1 MFAPCLFRNPDLMV
15 ALANAQKEI
24 VFTRLLIETMPLP
37 PDAELAA
44 DRAGYWQFV
53 SRVTGKE
60 LRPEG
65 LDELVLAGK
74 ISADERDI
82 MVAQQA
88 KMQAMLQEEGSP
100 RLTRGT

>member
-1 MFAPCLFRNPDLMV
+1 MV

-82 MVAQQA
+82 MLAQQA
-88 KMQAMLQEEGSP
+88 KMQAMLQDASHIVASLGHQQLV
-100 RLTRGT
+100 R

>member
-65 LDELVLAGK
+65 LDELVPAGK
-74 ISADERDI
+74 ISAEERDI

-100 RLTRGT
+100 RPD